1 MLQEFE
7 ELYFTFPALKTVLYA
22 ECTFRVMEAIA
33 HRLAEER
40 PRSFAGLVILVRD
53 RVLSGTDLPQA
64 ARILLIEAF
73 AVAKASQHLKEWFEP
88 SQAYLCKGASMY
100 DVRKICGV

>member
-1 MLQEFE
+1 MLQ